1 MIAQKACDDKKT
13 DSQNIWKILKMDTE
27 LEKLAPSKRS
37 AAKTMF
43 AAFNILKEAG
53 GELPGKEVIEKIRDT
68 IELSDWEKQAYEK
81 TGYVRWESILHF
93 YTIDG
98 IKAGYLR
105 KNKGVWYLTEEGEKA
120 IKLGPVKLL
129 ETASKLYRDWAADNK
144 ESKPKKDKEA
154 EDEPTELQENKT
166 QTQKANLDLLEE
178 QAIAGIKDFIRSKNP
193 YEFQDMVAALLR
205 AMNYHTPFI
214 SPKGKDGGLDIIAY
228 SDPLGATVPRLKVQV
243 KHKPDTSVPVDD
255 IRSLT
260 GLLNKDGDIGLFV
273 TSGTY
278 TSEAERSARESH
290 RHIKLIDIDHL
301 IALWQEFYNKLAD
314 EDKNMLPLHSIYFL
328 GSNE

>member
-1 MIAQKACDDKKT
+1 
-13 DSQNIWKILKMDTE
+13 MDTE

-43 AAFNILKEAG
+43 ATFKILKDAG
-53 GELPGKEVIEKIRDT
+53 GQLPGKKILEKIRET
-68 IELSDWEKQAYEK
+68 IELTDWEKQVYEK

-93 YTIDG
+93 YTIDA

-105 KNKGVWYLTEEGEKA
+105 KNKGVWYLTDEGEKA
-120 IKLGPVKLL
+120 IKLGPLKLL
-129 ETASKLYRDWAADNK
+129 ETATRLYKTWAADNK
-144 ESKPKKDKEA
+144 ENKPKKEKDIE
-154 EDEPTELQENKT
+154 EEPIELEEHKT

-178 QAIAGIKDFIRSKNP
+178 QAIAGIKDFIRSKNA

-228 SDPLGATVPRLKVQV
+228 NDPLGATSPRLKVQV
-243 KHKPDTSVPVDD
+243 KHRPDASVPVDD

-273 TSGTY
+273 TSGTF

-290 RHIKLIDIDHL
+290 RHIRLLDIDNF
-301 IALWQEFYNKLAD
+301 IALWQEFYTKMTD
-314 EDKNMLPLHSIYFL
+314 DDKNMLPLHSIYFL